1 MGKFKDIVN
10 GVKDI
15 AKNKIEEMKEDRER
29 MSDFNRE
36 LKIKEKMEIAEMT
49 SKMKVEA
56 KKKSMTE
63 KKKIFS

>member
-36 LKIKEKMEIAEMT
+36 LKIKKKMEIAEMT